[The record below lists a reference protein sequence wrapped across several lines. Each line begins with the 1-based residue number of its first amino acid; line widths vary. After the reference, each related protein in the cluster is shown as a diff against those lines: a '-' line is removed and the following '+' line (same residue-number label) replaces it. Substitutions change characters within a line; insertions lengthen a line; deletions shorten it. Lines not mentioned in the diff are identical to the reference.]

1 MKVLIAGGSGFMGSA
16 FTKLLRSAGYTVSI
30 LTRKKPNNQDEI
42 HWDGKTIDVWS
53 DCIAEMDAVINL
65 TGYGLE
71 HWPWTKSQKQRFVD
85 SRVIPG
91 AALVTAIRKSQHRPA
106 VLLQIS
112 GINYY
117 GTHGDS
123 IADERTPPADDFL
136 AQLTVKWEAATQP
149 VEEMGV
155 RRVVARSAVVLD
167 SRGGLF
173 PLMALPVRL
182 FIGGPLGGGE
192 QAVPWIHLA
201 DQIEAL
207 RFLIEDADAN
217 GVYNL
222 ISPSQTSNKE
232 FMRGIAKILHRP
244 YWFPTPATL
253 LKIVLG
259 EMSSLVVEGRYSQP
273 KRLLESGFHFQ
284 YSTIDSALL
293 DLFGNVRS

>member
-16 FTKLLRSAGYTVSI
+16 LTKLLRSAGYVVSI

-42 HWDGKTIDVWS
+42 YWDGKTVDTWS
-53 DCIAEMDAVINL
+53 DHLDGMDVVINL

-91 AALVTAIRKSQHRPA
+91 AALVSAIRKSQQRPA
-106 VLLQIS
+106 VFLQIS

-123 IADERTPPADDFL
+123 IADELTPPADDFL
-136 AQLTVKWEAATQP
+136 AHLTVKWEAATQP
-149 VEEMGV
+149 VEELGV

-182 FIGGPLGGGE
+182 FIGGPLGGGK

-201 DQIEAL
+201 DQIGAL
-207 RFLIEDADAN
+207 RFLLEDADAN

-222 ISPSQTSNKE
+222 ISPSQTSNIE
-232 FMRGIAKILHRP
+232 FMSAIAKTLHRP
-244 YWFPTPATL
+244 YWFPTPVFL
-253 LKIVLG
+253 LKIILG
-259 EMSSLVVEGRYSQP
+259 EMSTLVLEGRYSQP
-273 KRLLESGFHFQ
+273 KRLLESGYHFR
-284 YSTIDSALL
+284 YPTIERALG
-293 DLFGNVRS
+293 DLFGNASS

>member
-1 MKVLIAGGSGFMGSA
+1 MKVLIAGGSGFIGSA
-16 FTKLLRSAGYTVSI
+16 LSKLLRSAGHKVSI
-30 LTRKKPNNQDEI
+30 LTRKKPNHQDEI
-42 HWDGKTIDVWS
+42 YWDGKTIDGWS
-53 DCIAEMDAVINL
+53 DRLAEMDGVINL

-91 AALVTAIRKSQHRPA
+91 ATLVSAIRKSQHRPA
-106 VLLQIS
+106 VFLQIS

-123 IADERTPPADDFL
+123 IADELTPPADDFL
-136 AQLTVKWEAATQP
+136 AQLAVKWEAATQP
-149 VEEMGV
+149 VEEVGV
-155 RRVVARSAVVLD
+155 RRVVARCAVVLD
-167 SRGGLF
+167 PRGGLL

-207 RFLIEDADAN
+207 RSLLEESNAN

-222 ISPSQTSNKE
+222 IAPSQTSNKE
-232 FMRGIAKILHRP
+232 FMRAIAKILQRP
-244 YWFPTPATL
+244 YWFPTPAIL

-284 YSTIDSALL
+284 YPTIESALQ
-293 DLFGNVRS
+293 DLFG

>member
-1 MKVLIAGGSGFMGSA
+1 MKVLIAGGSGFMGTA
-16 FTKLLRSAGYTVSI
+16 LTKLLRPAGHKVSI

-42 HWDGKTIDVWS
+42 YWDGKTIDGWS
-53 DCIAEMDAVINL
+53 DHLAEMDAVINL

-91 AALVTAIRKSQHRPA
+91 AALVSAMRKIQQRPS
-106 VLLQIS
+106 VFLQIS

-117 GTHGDS
+117 GTQGDR
-123 IADERTPPADDFL
+123 IADEGFPPADDFL

-167 SRGGLF
+167 SNGGLF

-201 DQIEAL
+201 DQIGAI
-207 RFLIEDADAN
+207 RFLLEDADAN
-217 GVYNL
+217 GAYNL

-232 FMRGIAKILHRP
+232 FMRAIAKILHRP
-244 YWFPTPATL
+244 YWFPTPAIF

-273 KRLLESGFHFQ
+273 KRLLEAGFHFQ
-284 YSTIDSALL
+284 YPTIDSALQ
-293 DLFGNVRS
+293 DLLG